1 MRAVPLGSTRYMSR
15 RHFCLV
21 AATVLTRAAVGQ
33 QLYPQTPAE
42 SSAGITPTNRDY
54 PPGNVLRYGTNTT
67 PGITDMT
74 AAFNSALAC
83 NSRVHVPGGTY
94 LISTILHLTSNQTF
108 SGDGPLSQ
116 LNFSSTASVD
126 NIIGNNVSDTTV
138 SDLKINVTGVVTAN
152 HYQGVVAFRGS
163 NNCRAQRLEI
173 VGFYADGIL
182 LNACQNC
189 QVDDCYLHDVQG
201 SLGSQSDIHVNSTA
215 ARSSSGNIIANNRC
229 YGGGAFGVSCF
240 QNLSDGL
247 PVTGNRVTGNRVGQ
261 HDGYG
266 ILLYDKV
273 ATGVDCWNEVS
284 ANYVENIQGVGNPDF
299 GAGIYVANQGGCSI
313 TGNTIRNC
321 CVRTATANL
330 TPGGIGINV
339 QSQHSPFTVTGNSIY
354 DMAQGNT
361 GKIPI
366 AGIYVVN
373 ATRGG
378 TIANNT
384 ISQQVAGGLQ
394 NGIFVPGASSLT
406 ITANAINILPTLADT
421 RGIFVY
427 ARGAS
432 ISDLTIS
439 GNTIDGC
446 SVVGLE
452 IASIGVHTIT
462 NVAVDGNILADSG
475 SAATGILVQAV
486 VQGVISNNT
495 VTAAQQVALSVS
507 ACRETRIV
515 GNRFDS
521 TGRTT
526 ISFGG
531 DCTGSVIDGSNFISG
546 GPGGISNH
554 ATGLRV
560 ATASTSG

>member
-1 MRAVPLGSTRYMSR
+1 MRAVPVGKPRYMSR
-15 RHFCLV
+15 RHFCFV
-21 AATVLTRAAVGQ
+21 AGTVLARAAIGQ
-33 QLYPQTPAE
+33 QRYPQTATE
-42 SSAGITPTNRDY
+42 TAAGVTPTSYDY

-67 PGITDMT
+67 PGTTDMT
-74 AAFNSALAC
+74 AALNSALSC
-83 NSRVHVPGGTY
+83 NSRVHVPAGTY
-94 LISTILHLTSNQTF
+94 LISATLHLTSNQTL
-108 SGDGPLSQ
+108 SGDSPLSQ
-116 LNFSSTASVD
+116 LNFSSTAPAD
-126 NIIGNNVSDTTV
+126 NILGDGVSGTTV
-138 SDLKINVTGVVTAN
+138 ADLKLNVTGAVTAN
-152 HYQGVVAFRGS
+152 HYQGVLAFRGS

-189 QVDDCYLHDVQG
+189 QVENCYLHDVQG

-215 ARSSSGNIIANNRC
+215 GRSSNGNIIANNRC

-247 PVTGNRVTGNRVGQ
+247 PVTGNRVTGNRVGR

-266 ILLYDKV
+266 ILLYDKA

-321 CVRTATANL
+321 CVRTSTANL

-354 DMAQGNT
+354 DMAQENPA
-361 GKIPI
+361 KIPI
-366 AGIYVVN
+366 SGIYVVN

-378 TIANNT
+378 TISNNT

-394 NGIFVPGASSLT
+394 NGIFVPVASNLTIVGNAISILKSLT
-406 ITANAINILPTLADT
+406 DT

-446 SVVGLE
+446 SVAGLE
-452 IASIGVHTIT
+452 IASTGVLTIT
-462 NVAVDGNILADSG
+462 NVAVDGNILSDSG
-475 SAATGILVQAV
+475 SAAIGMLVQAV

-495 VTAAQQVALSVS
+495 VTAAEQVALNVS
-507 ACRETRIV
+507 ACRDTRLS
-515 GNRFDS
+515 GNKFSS

-531 DCTGSVIDGSNFISG
+531 DCTGSVMDESNFTRG
-546 GPGGISNH
+546 GPGSISNH
-554 ATGLRV
+554 ATGLRIV
-560 ATASTSG
+560 TASAPG